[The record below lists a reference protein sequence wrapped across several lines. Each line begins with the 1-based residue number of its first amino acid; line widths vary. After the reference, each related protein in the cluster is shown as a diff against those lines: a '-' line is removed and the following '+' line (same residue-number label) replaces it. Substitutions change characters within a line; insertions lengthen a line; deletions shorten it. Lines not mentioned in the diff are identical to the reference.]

1 MRKSTIVVLVLS
13 ILLLVAG
20 LGLSVYGV
28 YLDSPHYTAYR
39 YGNGFYSYSVHYRM
53 DFPGQGNGYTEFGRL
68 VFDSGLIAMAIFV
81 ILYLNNRKDE
91 KIGDEKAAAFD
102 ERDRADAKANAVD
115 AEIHE
120 EEKKE

>member
-1 MRKSTIVVLVLS
+1 
-13 ILLLVAG
+13 
-20 LGLSVYGV
+20 
-28 YLDSPHYTAYR
+28 
-39 YGNGFYSYSVHYRM
+39 
-53 DFPGQGNGYTEFGRL
+53 
-68 VFDSGLIAMAIFV
+68 MAIFV

-91 KIGDEKAAAFD
+91 KIGNEKAAAFD

>member
-1 MRKSTIVVLVLS
+1 
-13 ILLLVAG
+13 
-20 LGLSVYGV
+20 
-28 YLDSPHYTAYR
+28 
-39 YGNGFYSYSVHYRM
+39 M

-91 KIGDEKAAAFD
+91 KIGNEKAAAFD